1 MSVADSVLFANSD
14 GLNFTVRKK
23 YSEMYT
29 MFYLCLQQRIL
40 SSFMADN
47 DGLFEENRHYRMLG
61 HRRSVVSDFAW
72 RGTNGHIKS
81 KFFCPLETNYFFVFI
96 FHTFFQRNIF
106 NVMIYLYT
114 IINIF
119 E

>member
-14 GLNFTVRKK
+14 GLNFPVRKK

-29 MFYLCLQQRIL
+29 MFHLCLQQRIL

-47 DGLFEENRHYRMLG
+47 DGLFEKNRHYRMLG
-61 HRRSVVSDFAW
+61 HRRSVVSDFVW

-81 KFFCPLETNYFFVFI
+81 KFFFAHLKQTISLYLFFIHFFKGI
-96 FHTFFQRNIF
+96 FL
-106 NVMIYLYT
+106 ML
-114 IINIF
+114 
-119 E
+119 